1 MFTTVGR
8 IAKWLWTAT
17 NGIRHRLLV
26 NCALGVIRVA
36 AGLLFIYFS
45 KQLIDM
51 ATGYIDH
58 TAFIFYLYL
67 VLLVVFMF
75 TSIGTAL
82 ANNWYTNQT
91 EIKMKNRIRHN
102 LFTHLMNV
110 TWMGKDQLHSGDILN
125 RLEED
130 VRVVTE
136 TICSSLPNLVITL
149 INLLAAFLFLYH
161 LSPALAWCIVFTMPV
176 FLVLS
181 KIYIKRM
188 RKLTK
193 DIRSTDSNVQSV
205 LQESIQ
211 HKTVIQTME
220 QNGIMADKLDSLQQ
234 TLYGQTMDR
243 TKFSLFSRAMVS
255 FGFITGYLIV
265 FIWSVF
271 QLKAGIIT
279 FGIMSAF
286 LQLVNQI
293 QRPTVELTRL
303 LPQFVHAT
311 TSIDRLHELEIMQGE
326 DITEKHWLEGKVG
339 ILMKDVTF
347 GYEEGEPV
355 LLHFTHDFKPG
366 SRTAVMGETGAGKST
381 TVRLI
386 LSLLKPQSGSIE
398 LYNEKERIIADAESR
413 SNMVYVPQGNSLLSG
428 TIRENLLLGDPDATD
443 EQLYDVLHTTVADF
457 VKDLPEGLDTVCGEQ
472 GSGLSEGQAQ
482 RIAIARGLL
491 RKGSVLLLDE
501 FSSSLDKGTEHFLM
515 QRLIAHYPD
524 KTMIFITHHEMI
536 ADYCSDTIRLEK
548 YKKV

>member
-1 MFTTVGR
+1 
-8 IAKWLWTAT
+8 
-17 NGIRHRLLV
+17 
-26 NCALGVIRVA
+26 
-36 AGLLFIYFS
+36 
-45 KQLIDM
+45 
-51 ATGYIDH
+51 
-58 TAFIFYLYL
+58 
-67 VLLVVFMF
+67 
-75 TSIGTAL
+75 
-82 ANNWYTNQT
+82 
-91 EIKMKNRIRHN
+91 
-102 LFTHLMNV
+102 
-110 TWMGKDQLHSGDILN
+110 
-125 RLEED
+125 
-130 VRVVTE
+130 
-136 TICSSLPNLVITL
+136 
-149 INLLAAFLFLYH
+149 
-161 LSPALAWCIVFTMPV
+161 
-176 FLVLS
+176 
-181 KIYIKRM
+181 M

-311 TSIDRLHELEIMQGE
+311 TSIDRLHELEIMPGE

-398 LYNEKERIIADAESR
+398 LYNEKEHIIADAESR

-482 RIAIARGLL
+482 RIAVARGLL